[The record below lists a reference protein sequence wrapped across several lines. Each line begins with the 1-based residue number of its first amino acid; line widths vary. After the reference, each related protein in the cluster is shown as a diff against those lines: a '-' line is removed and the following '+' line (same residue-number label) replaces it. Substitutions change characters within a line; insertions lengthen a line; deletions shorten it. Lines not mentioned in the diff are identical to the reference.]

1 MISINVD
8 TSGLLRLRAEIEGK
22 GKQVRFAISRA
33 LNAAAY
39 KASVDTSKK
48 IASVFDRPTPWVLR
62 SVRYVK
68 STKDKLEASVD
79 FDFWGNKQGVTV
91 SQVLRSEIFGG
102 QRKLK
107 RFEVALQR
115 AGILPPG
122 QAIAP
127 GPAAQFDQYGNQS
140 AAQIVQ
146 IMSWFKSFGEQGYR
160 SNMRDG
166 GKRLA
171 RGNKKT
177 GAKGFAYFV
186 IYKKHGKLIPGIY
199 QRFDFGGMGSAVKPV
214 MYFIPL
220 PKYRQ
225 RLDFYGLAE
234 KSAREEFAL
243 KFPQMLD
250 EAWRTAR

>member
-1 MISINVD
+1 MLKFKVD
-8 TSGLLRLRAEIEGK
+8 TSGILRIQAELAGMQ
-22 GKQVRFAISRA
+22 KQVKFATVRA

-48 IASVFDRPTPWVLR
+48 MAAVFDRPTPWVLR
-62 SVRYVK
+62 SVRYTK
-68 STKDKLEASVD
+68 ARKDKLEATVD

-91 SQVLRSEIFGG
+91 AHVLRAEIFGG

-107 RFEVALQR
+107 RHEIALQR

-122 QAIAP
+122 KAIVP
-127 GPAAQFDQYGNQS
+127 GPAAKFDAYGNMS
-140 AAQIVQ
+140 PGQIVQ

-160 SNMRDG
+160 ANMRDG

-171 RGNKKT
+171 RDNKKT
-177 GAKGFAYFV
+177 GERGFSYFAL
-186 IYKKHGKLIPGIY
+186 YKKHGKLIPGIY
-199 QRFDFGGMGSAVKPV
+199 QRFSFGAWGSAAKPV
-214 MYFIPL
+214 MYFVPI

-234 KSAREEFAL
+234 QSARTEFDA
-243 KFPQMLD
+243 KFPSFLEDAM
-250 EAWRTAR
+250 RTAR